1 METIY
6 AVKIGS
12 SMHAGI
18 TSQSMNLGAQL
29 DKEPT
34 DGSPYYTNVVLTGVD
49 PRITIATNQPVGLLG
64 AVGVAGSAITSSRQ
78 LECYLWKYFAGSARS
93 SASDNKIITLS
104 SGLLVPK
111 TLACQARG
119 NVTFECDALATSSD
133 GTCPWSVSTGGV
145 PAYTD
150 GGKYG
155 VRNISISSGST
166 PTINSFN
173 LDFGIQTIPDYGVG
187 DYCAVEQYIQQFDGK
202 LTLSSSQAGWV
213 SSSWDGAEVTA
224 TITLGKRGNTAQFE
238 DSSNDYVLTC
248 HGIGTLDSMFN
259 GSGNSPASSSA
270 TITLT
275 KSGSTMPIVFGA
287 AETPSDDT

>member
-12 SMHAGI
+12 DMYSGI
-18 TSQSMNLGAQL
+18 TSQQMNLGAQL

-34 DGSPYYTNVVLTGVD
+34 DGSPYYTNVVLTGLD
-49 PRITIATNQPVGLLG
+49 PTVTIATNQPVGLLG
-64 AVGVAGSAITSSRQ
+64 AVGVAGSAITASRTLQ
-78 LECYLWKYFAGSARS
+78 MFLWKYAAGSARS
-93 SASDNKIITLS
+93 SSSDNKIITLKT
-104 SGLLVPK
+104 GLLVPK
-111 TLACQARG
+111 TLACQTRG
-119 NVTFECDALATSSD
+119 NVTFECDCLATSPD
-133 GTCPWSVSTGGV
+133 GNCPWTVSTGSV
-145 PAYTD
+145 PSYTD

-155 VRNISISSGST
+155 VRSISLST
-166 PTINSFN
+166 GNTANINSFN

-213 SSSWDGAEVTA
+213 SSAWDGAEVTA

-238 DSSNDYVLTC
+238 SVENDYVLTC
-248 HGIGTLDSMFN
+248 HGIWTLDSMFN
-259 GSGNSPASSSA
+259 GSGNSPANSSA